1 MQEKQPLSE
10 QCIIEYL
17 KLYYHIEVHTLT
29 FIPLGADSDALLY
42 KADTPDHSY
51 FIKFRYGLHED
62 INITIMKLLH
72 NAGLKHI
79 ILPTLTTQGQSIQ
92 PIGDNLT
99 LLVYPFIA
107 GENAFSHCLTD
118 TQWRIVGK
126 ALRQLHEIQ
135 VPPAIQ
141 QRLRQEAYSPK
152 WRDSV
157 RLLYNYIETG
167 PTGDS
172 IALELKA
179 FMKENEK
186 AIRRLVHRAEQLAQ
200 TLQNECFQF
209 VLCHS
214 DIHAGNVLIDRD
226 NAIYIVDWDNPMMAP
241 KERDLMF
248 IGGGVGNVWNNPR
261 EEALFYEGYGKT
273 NINKTM
279 LAYYRHERIVEDI
292 ALFGKSL
299 LCSTSGGETR
309 AESYKHF
316 KAMFAPNG
324 VVDIA
329 FRTDES

>member
-1 MQEKQPLSE
+1 MIGFIIILVHYKRDWIDSFMQEKHSLSE

-29 FIPLGADSDALLY
+29 FIPLGADSNALLY

-152 WRDSV
+152 WR
-157 RLLYNYIETG
+157 
-167 PTGDS
+167 
-172 IALELKA
+172 
-179 FMKENEK
+179 EK
-186 AIRRLVHRAEQLAQ
+186 A
-200 TLQNECFQF
+200 
-209 VLCHS
+209 
-214 DIHAGNVLIDRD
+214 
-226 NAIYIVDWDNPMMAP
+226 
-241 KERDLMF
+241 
-248 IGGGVGNVWNNPR
+248 
-261 EEALFYEGYGKT
+261 
-273 NINKTM
+273 M